1 MKVKTGG
8 AGKAAPHAE
17 YIARE
22 GEYSKR
28 LEKGEKLEHT
38 EYGNMPKWA
47 EHNPSEFWK
56 AADLYER
63 KNGSTYREFEIGLPR
78 ELSEKQRIEL
88 VQECVKQEIGDKH
101 PYQFAIHNPKAM
113 DGGEQPHAHIMF
125 NERKLD
131 GIERDPDQY
140 FKRFNSKNPERGGC
154 QKLNT
159 GKDYAVRKQEIKE
172 VRERWETMCNRS
184 LERAGL
190 SIRVNLKSLKEQ
202 GIDQAPERKYMPSE
216 ARDPEKR
223 AELMAFRQSR
233 KNTQSRQVAPQD
245 VKQGIDSTM
254 QRFEAYKL
262 KQELE
267 QQQKIAEME
276 KARLATEAK
285 KAIEIERQR
294 QAKAELKKAMPSKS
308 KGMERD

>member
-88 VQECVKQEIGDKH
+88 VQEWVKQEIGDKH
-101 PYQFAIHNPKAM
+101 HINLRSITQRLWTEGNNPM
-113 DGGEQPHAHIMF
+113 HT
-125 NERKLD
+125 L
-131 GIERDPDQY
+131 
-140 FKRFNSKNPERGGC
+140 C
-154 QKLNT
+154 LT
-159 GKDYAVRKQEIKE
+159 KE
-172 VRERWETMCNRS
+172 S
-184 LERAGL
+184 
-190 SIRVNLKSLKEQ
+190 
-202 GIDQAPERKYMPSE
+202 
-216 ARDPEKR
+216 
-223 AELMAFRQSR
+223 
-233 KNTQSRQVAPQD
+233 
-245 VKQGIDSTM
+245 
-254 QRFEAYKL
+254 
-262 KQELE
+262 
-267 QQQKIAEME
+267 
-276 KARLATEAK
+276 
-285 KAIEIERQR
+285 
-294 QAKAELKKAMPSKS
+294 
-308 KGMERD
+308 